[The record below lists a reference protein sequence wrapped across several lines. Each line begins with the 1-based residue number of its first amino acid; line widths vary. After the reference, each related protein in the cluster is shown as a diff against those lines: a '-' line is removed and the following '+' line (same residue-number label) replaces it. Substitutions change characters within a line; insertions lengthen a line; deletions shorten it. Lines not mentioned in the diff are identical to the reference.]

1 LFISKVP
8 VDNAPITVYI
18 KGTTQPKPKE
28 LTMAFT
34 VPVTLLAHGHT
45 KVRNV
50 QVPNVLK
57 IDDRDLSIVERV
69 LELVFHYGQNEVQSQ
84 QLPSVS
90 KGDVIEYLAKFYIVE
105 AAGFRAISSDEFNER
120 YSAVCS

>member
-8 VDNAPITVYI
+8 VDNAPITVY
-18 KGTTQPKPKE
+18 TNEPTQPKPKE

-34 VPVTLLAHGHT
+34 VPVTLLAHGNT

-90 KGDVIEYLAKFYIVE
+90 VGDVIDYLAKHYIVE
-105 AAGFRAISSDEFNER
+105 PAGFRAISTDEFNER
-120 YSAVCS
+120 YSAVCN